1 MKTVVIPVTVF
12 DQNCTLLWC
21 TQTML
26 GAFVDPGGDI
36 DQLISVAKE
45 NNVNIEKILIT
56 HGHLDHAG
64 GAAELAEGLSVPIEG
79 PHKDDDFWI
88 QQLPEQTVQFGF
100 PEGRAFTPE
109 RWLQNADKVSV
120 GNLSFDVIHC
130 PGHTPGHVVF
140 YQPDVHLALV
150 GDVLFQG
157 SIGRTDFPRGNHQD
171 LLDSIT
177 DRLWPLGD
185 DVTFIPGH
193 GQAST
198 FGAERKTNPYVG
210 DDVI

>member
-1 MKTVVIPVTVF
+1 MKTIVIPVTIF

-45 NNVNIEKILIT
+45 NNVTIEKILIT

-64 GAAELAEGLSVPIEG
+64 GAAELAERLSVPIEG

-88 QQLPEQTVQFGF
+88 QQLPEQTVQFGL
-100 PEGRAFTPE
+100 PEGRTFTPE
-109 RWLQNADKVSV
+109 RWLQNADKVRV
-120 GNLSFDVIHC
+120 GNLNFDVIHC

-140 YQPDVHLALV
+140 YQPDEHLALV

-177 DRLWPLGD
+177 GRLWPLGD
-185 DVTFIPGH
+185 DVAFIPGH

>member
-1 MKTVVIPVTVF
+1 MKALVIPVTAF
-12 DQNCTLLWC
+12 EQNCTLLWC

-26 GAFVDPGGDI
+26 GAFVDPGGDL
-36 DQLISVAKE
+36 DQLISVAAE
-45 NNVNIEKILIT
+45 NKVTIEKILIT

-64 GAAELAEGLSVPIEG
+64 GAAELAERLGVPIEG

-88 QQLPEQTVQFGF
+88 KQLPEQTLQYGF
-100 PEGRAFTPE
+100 PEGRAFVPE
-109 RWLQNADKVSV
+109 RWLENGDKVSV
-120 GNLSFDVIHC
+120 GKLTLDVIHC

-140 YQPDVHLALV
+140 YQPDEHLAIV
-150 GDVLFQG
+150 GDVLFHG

-177 DRLWPLGD
+177 GRLWPLGD
-185 DVTFIPGH
+185 ETTFIPGH

-198 FGAERKTNPYVG
+198 FGAERKSNPFVG